1 MYKSC
6 PLPPQIKTLQAPYFI
21 LSYLFWSLLF
31 SDMTKPSGCCVPVT
45 RISTDPAPA
54 PHPFSSVLLP
64 LVLVPRTWPPR
75 ISYGGKVV
83 SVCPLKS
90 KLLSFPLF
98 LPFLWPIDDQKKKR
112 EKKKRKEIK
121 KLFVNKANCEPCLL
135 CRDSVLPW
143 ELILLLLP
151 WVPEPQLLKYDY
163 SLMKFVSKNRLH
175 DIYGTHIYVFNISLI
190 F

>member
-1 MYKSC
+1 MGWQPNGSFTLLLENLTYIFGSGGISHN
-6 PLPPQIKTLQAPYFI
+6 LPALGEAINTFSLGCITVAPPPIKTLQAPYFI

-54 PHPFSSVLLP
+54 PHPSSSVLLP

-98 LPFLWPIDDQKKKR
+98 LPFLWPIDDQKIEKRKK
-112 EKKKRKEIK
+112 EKTKRKEK
-121 KLFVNKANCEPCLL
+121 K
-135 CRDSVLPW
+135 
-143 ELILLLLP
+143 
-151 WVPEPQLLKYDY
+151 
-163 SLMKFVSKNRLH
+163 SKNFLWTKQ
-175 DIYGTHIYVFNISLI
+175 IVSLACFVVI
-190 F
+190 LFFHES